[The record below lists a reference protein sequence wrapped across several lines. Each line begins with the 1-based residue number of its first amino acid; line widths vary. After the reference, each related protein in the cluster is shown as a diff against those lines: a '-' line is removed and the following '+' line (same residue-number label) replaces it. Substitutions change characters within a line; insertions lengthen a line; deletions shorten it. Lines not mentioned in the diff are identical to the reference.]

1 MKNIILKSA
10 FLGVVLSGSAIKAQ
24 HLLEALDAPAIFTS
38 TKTAEYTASFNKSSC
53 TADNFTNFPKP
64 VSYTQSATVTATST
78 ESQAEADK
86 LAIEKATQEA
96 KNKVNVGG
104 QAYADANGTCLNYND
119 LSGKCMVTMPVG
131 SRYERGES
139 YDTPS
144 FGQCHFYL
152 TGNVSHVVM
161 SQYNP
166 EVHTIY
172 GDKLKVETRFHPDD
186 KTLPSY
192 GWFYFVYKEDGHG
205 YGRDYT
211 NTEFDKGT
219 FEPQQ

>member
-139 YDTPS
+139 IETPS
-144 FGQCHFYL
+144 FPQCHGYL
-152 TGNVSHVVM
+152 TDVSHVVD
-161 SQYNP
+161 SRYNP
-166 EVHTIY
+166 EVHTVY
-172 GDKLKVETRFHPDD
+172 GDRLKVETRFYPDD

-192 GWFYFVYKEDGHG
+192 GWFYFIEKRSDG
-205 YGRDYT
+205 YYNKYFT
-211 NTEFDKGT
+211 NIELHNGV